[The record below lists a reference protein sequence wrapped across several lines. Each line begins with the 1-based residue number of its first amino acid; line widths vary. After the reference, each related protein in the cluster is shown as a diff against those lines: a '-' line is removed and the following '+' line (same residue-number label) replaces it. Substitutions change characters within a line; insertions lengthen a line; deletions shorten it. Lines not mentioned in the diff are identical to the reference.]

1 MTLLRRQRGQ
11 DGEALAT
18 AFLKELGYRIQERN
32 YRVRQGEVDIIAWD
46 GATLV
51 FVEVKAKS
59 GTGFGYPE
67 EMVGPRKQRTLAQ
80 VAMTYIQKRQFNDT
94 ELRFDVVAIRLDAK
108 ATPVVTHYPAAFSP
122 QTPYF
127 Y

>member
-1 MTLLRRQRGQ
+1 MTRWRRQRGQ
-11 DGEALAT
+11 DGEAIA
-18 AFLKELGYRIQERN
+18 AEFLKGLGYRIQERN

-80 VAMTYIQKRQFNDT
+80 VAMAYIQQQQVADT
-94 ELRFDVVAIRLDAK
+94 ALRFDVVAIRLNDQA
-108 ATPVVTHYPAAFSP
+108 APEVIHYPAAFSP
-122 QTPYF
+122 TTHYF